1 MSKNFLSNLSIQN
14 VVSANRIY
22 TQKNISTTK
31 KDRLYWG
38 ISIKIDGETKYN
50 CKGEEIISNANNIV
64 ILPKGANYFWN
75 SSGGECLLIDFD
87 SEITADTIIS
97 FHIKDNSKIIEL
109 FNKVQTLLVVKPPH
123 YNIKALHQGNLH

>member
-14 VVSANRIY
+14 VVSANRIH
-22 TQKNISTTK
+22 TQKNVSTTK

-38 ISIKIDGETKYN
+38 VSIKINGETKYN
-50 CKGEEIISNANNIV
+50 CKGEETISNANNIV

-87 SEITADTIIS
+87 SETTADSIIS
-97 FHIKDNSKIIEL
+97 QRPPRREA
-109 FNKVQTLLVVKPPH
+109 LLRVAPPSVLPRRRRR
-123 YNIKALHQGNLH
+123 K